1 MGTYLVRTIII
12 TSLLMCMAGCA
23 TLTAVATNPVAQM
36 GVKYAVARYFV
47 SQPDKASYAENL
59 VAEIKAK
66 VDRKEVVTVYD
77 IETLAID
84 SIPWDSLSKPDQ
96 IIVMD
101 LIAIAGDQLRSMVG
115 NNIINEDQQI
125 KVKQFFDWILQAI
138 KLANQ

>member
-1 MGTYLVRTIII
+1 MRLFILST
-12 TSLLMCMAGCA
+12 LMFTLAGCA
-23 TLTAVATNPVAQM
+23 TLTTIASNPVVQM

-47 SQPDKASYAENL
+47 SQPDKASYAEQL

-84 SIPWDSLSKPDQ
+84 SIPWGALSRPDQ

-101 LIAIAGDQLRSMVG
+101 LIAIAGDQLRIMVG
-115 NNIINEDQQI
+115 DNIIGEDQRIQ
-125 KVKQFFDWILQAI
+125 VRQFFDWILQAI
-138 KLANQ
+138 KIANQ

>member
-1 MGTYLVRTIII
+1 MVRAIII
-12 TSLLMCMAGCA
+12 SAILFALAGCA
-23 TLTAVATNPVAQM
+23 TLTTIASNPVVQA

-47 SQPDKASYAENL
+47 SQPDKASYAETL
-59 VAEIKAK
+59 VTEIKAK

-84 SIPWDSLSKPDQ
+84 SIPWGALSKPDQ

-101 LIAIAGDQLRSMVG
+101 LIAIAGDQLRLMVG
-115 NNIINEDQQI
+115 DNIIGENQQI

>member
-1 MGTYLVRTIII
+1 MGRAIII
-12 TSLLMCMAGCA
+12 SAMLFALAGCA
-23 TLTAVATNPVAQM
+23 TLTTIASNPIAQM

-47 SQPDKASYAENL
+47 SQPEKVSYTEQL
-59 VAEIKAK
+59 VTEIKAK

-101 LIAIAGDQLRSMVG
+101 LIAIAGDQLRLMVG
-115 NNIINEDQQI
+115 DNIIGENQQI

-138 KLANQ
+138 KIANQ

>member
-1 MGTYLVRTIII
+1 MRLFIVSI
-12 TSLLMCMAGCA
+12 LLFALAGCA
-23 TLTAVATNPVAQM
+23 TLTTIASNPVAQM

-47 SQPDKASYAENL
+47 SQPDKASYAEQL
-59 VAEIKAK
+59 VTEIKAK

-84 SIPWDSLSKPDQ
+84 SIPWDSLSRPDQ

-115 NNIINEDQQI
+115 DNIIGESQQI